1 MFFIRAWYEG
11 EGGLCLLDIK
21 RGPIVALL
29 NYFFTSKK
37 KSATAK
43 LLISL
48 GIMVATPGF
57 EPGTP
62 SL

>member
-1 MFFIRAWYEG
+1 
-11 EGGLCLLDIK
+11 
-21 RGPIVALL
+21 VAITE
-29 NYFFTSKK
+29 FKQASKK
-37 KSATAK
+37 KSVTAK

>member
-1 MFFIRAWYEG
+1 M
-11 EGGLCLLDIK
+11 K
-21 RGPIVALL
+21 
-29 NYFFTSKK
+29 YFLKGKK
-37 KSATAK
+37 KPVTAK
-43 LLISL
+43 LLIFL